1 MADLKS
7 IGDQATSDLTE
18 DLTALRDDISR
29 LSASVLE
36 LVQQQ
41 AASTKIRFSTRS
53 MAHGSGS
60 RINRP
65 RPRIGSAH

>member
-41 AASTKIRFSTRS
+41 AATTKVRFSTPS
-53 MAHGSGS
+53 MARVSGS

-65 RPRIGSAH
+65 RPRIGWAR